1 MSNVFRILRT
11 TVIKISLF
19 FILLKKRKTVYRIY
33 FVTRCISDP
42 HFVLFYACDLRYFDV
57 VLCPPPRAKSWRR
70 KCGAALVKTLLVFY
84 QHSAGTRS
92 GCVNGPLHMLQ
103 RFVDNTAAPCKNG

>member
-42 HFVLFYACDLRYFDV
+42 YFVLFYACDLRYFDV
-57 VLCPPPRAKSWRR
+57 VLCPSSSRQILATQMRR
-70 KCGAALVKTLLVFY
+70 CASKNASCVLPAQRRNAQWMCERTFTHVAAFC
-84 QHSAGTRS
+84 R
-92 GCVNGPLHMLQ
+92 
-103 RFVDNTAAPCKNG
+103 